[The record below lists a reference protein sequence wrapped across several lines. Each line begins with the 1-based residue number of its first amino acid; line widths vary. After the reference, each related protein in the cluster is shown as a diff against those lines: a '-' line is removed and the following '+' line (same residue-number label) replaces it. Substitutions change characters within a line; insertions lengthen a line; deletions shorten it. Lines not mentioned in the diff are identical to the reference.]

1 MPRLL
6 LLTSAA
12 YRFQVTVRRIIKDLG
27 GQVTAEKLQ
36 KSVFS
41 RIYTKYRR
49 PNRLKALIIKLDAM
63 VDEGV
68 LECPV
73 DENGYQILDV
83 YAVKRRRNVEQCQRE

>member
-12 YRFQVTVRRIIKDLG
+12 YRFQVMVRRIIKDLG
-27 GQVTAEKLQ
+27 GQVTAEELQ